1 MSEDWLNLTA
11 CEQGRAIGRGEI
23 DPSELLDRYFAAI
36 EGSDVTPAVYARLT
50 KERAVAEA
58 EAAARRARIGRRLSL
73 LDGVPVSWKDLFDT
87 AGTETEAGSRLLR
100 GRVPE
105 SNAGALRIAASSGLV
120 CLGKTHLTELAYSAL
135 GLNPITATP
144 PCINGSGL
152 APGGSS
158 SGAAA
163 SVAFGLASA
172 AVGSDT
178 GGSVRIPAAWND
190 LVGLKTT
197 HGLIPLGGVVP
208 LCPRFDTAGPI
219 VKCVEDAAAML
230 SALAGTRPPDLE
242 GARLDGVRILVLE
255 TVAFD
260 GLDDRCAEG
269 FELAAA
275 RMRSAGAVLVPARIP
290 AVAAAEKLSACLYGV
305 EAYSVWSEAI
315 KASPDV
321 MFVEIRDR
329 IQSGKEFS
337 GKDFAQAWQKL
348 EELRAD
354 FRSAAAG
361 FDAVAI
367 PTSPILPPETRR
379 LLSDRAYYGRNNRLA
394 GRNTRIANMMELPAL
409 TLPTGVPSVGV
420 MLLGKPF
427 EEAKLLRLGKALETG
442 RAG

>member
-1 MSEDWLNLTA
+1 MSESWLNLTA

-23 DPSELLDRYFAAI
+23 DPLELLDRYLAAI
-36 EGSDVTPAVYARLT
+36 EGSDVAPTVYARLT

-58 EAAARRARIGRRLSL
+58 EAAARRAGIGRRLSL

-87 AGTETEAGSRLLR
+87 AGTETEAGSRLLL
-100 GRVPE
+100 GRIPGTDAE
-105 SNAGALRIAASSGLV
+105 ALRIAASSGLV
-120 CLGKTHLTELAYSAL
+120 CLGKTHMTELAYSIL
-135 GLNPITATP
+135 GLNPVTATP

-197 HGLIPLGGVVP
+197 RGLIPIGGVVP

-219 VKCVEDAAAML
+219 AKSVEDAAAML
-230 SALAGTRPPDLE
+230 SALAGTRLPDLE
-242 GARLDGVRILVLE
+242 GARLDGARILVLE
-255 TVAFD
+255 TVAFE
-260 GLDDRCAEG
+260 GLDVRCAEG
-269 FELAAA
+269 FELAAE
-275 RMRSAGAVLVPARIP
+275 RMRSAGAVLVRARIP
-290 AVAAAEKLSACLYGV
+290 AVAAAEELSACLYGV
-305 EAYSVWSEAI
+305 EAYSVWSEPVE
-315 KASPDV
+315 ASPDL

-329 IQSGKEFS
+329 IRSGKAYS

-348 EELRAD
+348 EGLRAE

-367 PTSPILPPETRR
+367 PTSPIRPPEWRL
-379 LLSDRAYYGRNNRLA
+379 LLSDRACYGRNNRLA
-394 GRNTRIANMMELPAL
+394 GRNTRIANLMELPAL
-409 TLPTGVPSVGV
+409 TLPTGVPSVGA

-427 EEAKLLRLGKALETG
+427 EEAKLLRLGKALE
-442 RAG
+442 AGLAG